1 MQIKQF
7 NYPINARPLVLF
19 SRTRRQR
26 RRALAGQERI
36 SQTAGKDTESNPIS
50 FNIMEDGAEGEP
62 FASDQPP
69 DFSVLKELLFPACLE
84 TDCSW
89 SAMSSKL
96 SKPPPQQH
104 YTINERAG
112 HAPPSELDCRQIS
125 RLQPA
130 GRVHG
135 VPAARHSESNRS
147 SEGVAGRCSD
157 SMDRPFGVPSQEC
170 PEGPYPSTAPQTA
183 ILYFLQE
190 TTKLV
195 PPVTAS
201 KCVASID
208 GSPFGNARQPQAQY
222 PPADFCTPVD
232 QPGTWCGPQ
241 PAVYSGSIRLVPRLD
256 GCSSLDVMSLISLQ
270 CNRLMNS
277 ESFVDGVLQPL
288 GNSDQINGAKAG
300 ITSEAISGSFGMA
313 MDKGTKEMPKLGC
326 VGHLCPPVHDMGSAK
341 VAQCKESSNVS
352 HSVDNKFLPGGTKV
366 GTYSVGTLAVG
377 TKEAEGKEFTLGHNN
392 ELPVGRQSATMKNTC
407 GVTASKGT
415 INILKQM
422 EGTLS
427 KRGHAGGCTE
437 DTPHKG
443 ECHTTHST
451 SQTKLDFN
459 SNELCFSAKGALQD
473 PGGSGLISHSG
484 VPVAG
489 VEQDVL
495 TKVGNQPPGQKESGA
510 PGEGSSRPRKQRK
523 QQKPMKSAKSW
534 DPDFRGVTITMQ
546 MVPSSESPDNYQLL
560 ITPQYS
566 AELLNL
572 TKKTRGSKAR
582 LAADSGRTSSSEE
595 DGYPLCPNKSK
606 VCASCSTRK
615 TPLWRD
621 AEDGTPLC
629 NACGIR
635 YKKYRVR
642 CFRCWH
648 IPKKDGNSNFKCL
661 RCGGLLRVSTSQ
673 RKNS

>member
-1 MQIKQF
+1 
-7 NYPINARPLVLF
+7 
-19 SRTRRQR
+19 
-26 RRALAGQERI
+26 
-36 SQTAGKDTESNPIS
+36 
-50 FNIMEDGAEGEP
+50 MEDGAEGEP

-84 TDCSW
+84 TDCGW

-96 SKPPPQQH
+96 SKPTPLPPLQQH
-104 YTINERAG
+104 TIKERAE
-112 HAPPSELDCRQIS
+112 HVPPSEHESRQIGC
-125 RLQPA
+125 LQPA
-130 GRVHG
+130 GRVQG
-135 VPAARHSESNRS
+135 LPAARHSESNRS
-147 SEGVAGRCSD
+147 SEGVPGRCSD

-170 PEGPYPSTAPQTA
+170 PDGHYPNTAPQTA

-195 PPVTAS
+195 PPVTPS

-208 GSPFGNARQPQAQY
+208 GSPFNNARQPQAQY
-222 PPADFCTPVD
+222 PPADFYTPVD
-232 QPGTWCGPQ
+232 KPGTWCSPQ

-277 ESFVDGVLQPL
+277 EGFVDGAHQPL
-288 GNSDQINGAKAG
+288 GNADQINSAKAG
-300 ITSEAISGSFGMA
+300 VTSEAASSSFGLA
-313 MDKGTKEMPKLGC
+313 MDKGTKETPKLGS
-326 VGHLCPPVHDMGSAK
+326 VGQLCPPVQDMDSAK
-341 VAQCKESSNVS
+341 VAQCKESLSVS
-352 HSVDNKFLPGGTKV
+352 HLMYNKFLPGGTKV
-366 GTYSVGTLAVG
+366 GTDSVGTLATG
-377 TKEAEGKEFTLGHNN
+377 TKEANGKEFMLGHND
-392 ELPVGRQSATMKNTC
+392 ELPVGRQSAMMKNTW
-407 GVTASKGT
+407 GATALKGT
-415 INILKQM
+415 INILKQS
-422 EGTLS
+422 E
-427 KRGHAGGCTE
+427 RGHAGGCS
-437 DTPHKG
+437 DAPHNG
-443 ECHTTHST
+443 ECHTMHST

-459 SNELCFSAKGALQD
+459 SNELCFSAKGALRD
-473 PGGSGLISHSG
+473 PGGSGTGSSRQSG
-484 VPVAG
+484 IPVAG

-495 TKVGNQPPGQKESGA
+495 TKVGNQPPGQKQTGA
-510 PGEGSSRPRKQRK
+510 PGVGTSHPRKPRK

-546 MVPSSESPDNYQLL
+546 MVPSSETPDNYQLL

-572 TKKTRGSKAR
+572 TKKTRGSKSR
-582 LAADSGRTSSSEE
+582 LAADNGRTSSSEE
-595 DGYPLCPNKSK
+595 DADPLYPNKNK

-661 RCGGLLRVSTSQ
+661 KCGDLLRVSSNR